1 MERWDA
7 VERENLVTALQQA
20 GPDQPTLCEG
30 WQTRHLATHLYL
42 RRHRPWQ
49 SFRQGEGST
58 FARLA
63 DEAADP
69 ARYAEIVDR
78 FAAAPRTLTPMALQ
92 DGPFGMLTN
101 HMEYVI
107 HHEDARRGAG
117 PVEPRVLPP
126 EQADAVFDQTL
137 QMASLNLRKV
147 PVGLV
152 LVVPGGRRKVVH
164 KGADAVAVV
173 GAPIE
178 LALLAFGR
186 GRAAQIELQ
195 GSEGAVEAFQATLS

>member
-7 VERENLVTALQQA
+7 VERANLVTALQEA
-20 GPDQPTLCEG
+20 GPEAPTLCEG

-49 SFRQGEGST
+49 AFRQGEGST

-63 DEAADP
+63 DEAGDP
-69 ARYAEIVDR
+69 ARYAELIER
-78 FAAAPRTLTPMALQ
+78 FDAPPSALTPMALQ
-92 DGPFGMLTN
+92 DGPLGMLTN

-107 HHEDARRGAG
+107 HHEDVRRGAG
-117 PVEPRVLPP
+117 PVEARVLPP
-126 EQADAVFDQTL
+126 EQSDVVFDQTVQL
-137 QMASLNLRKV
+137 ASLSLRKAATGV
-147 PVGLV
+147 V

-173 GAPIE
+173 GAPVE
-178 LALLAFGR
+178 LALVTFGR
-186 GRAAQIELQ
+186 RRAAVLELQ
-195 GSEGAVEAFQATLS
+195 GSDGAIETFEEALA